1 MATIYPFRGFRYNA
15 EKVGRVSDVVT
26 QPYDKIPDSLK
37 AEYLERSPFN
47 VVRVIKNQNYSQA
60 AQFLD
65 RWIEEG
71 IMEQDAK
78 PSVYVYEQVF
88 DFEGLELSRKGFICL
103 VSLDDEDLVVK
114 GHERVLDKPLADR
127 LNLIRATEANE
138 GLVFT
143 LFSDPELSVDALL
156 DKCTL
161 GRDPVLAVVDD
172 FGVTNRLWQVADV
185 DALARIDNLM
195 KSKALYIA
203 DGHHR
208 FQTSVSY
215 NQECVRNGWTAGAV
229 ESFDKRLVAMFNMDS
244 EGMRI
249 LATHRAVRNVSNL
262 RPQGLLADLEAR
274 FLVTHHETEGALFE
288 AMEGKPLCLGV
299 VAKGLPGAY
308 QVALRPES
316 LQDSSFMP
324 SVEGPSRELDVNVL
338 HQGILQPHLG
348 LGPNEVASGDFV
360 SYFRDRHE
368 IIRSVREGE
377 NQVAF
382 LLNATTLEQVRVIS
396 ELGEKMPQKSTDFYP
411 KLLTGLVIMK
421 MEIGKNH

>member
-1 MATIYPFRGFRYNA
+1 MATIYPFRGFRFDA
-15 EKVGRVSDVVT
+15 GKVGRVSDVVT
-26 QPYDKIPDSLK
+26 QPYDKIPESLR
-37 AEYLERSPFN
+37 AEYFERSPFN
-47 VVRVIKNQNYSQA
+47 IVRVIKNRNYSQA
-60 AQFLD
+60 ARFLD

-71 IMEQDAK
+71 VMAQDAQ
-78 PSVYVYEQVF
+78 PSIYVYEQVF
-88 DFEGLELSRKGFICL
+88 DFEGIELSRKGFICL

-114 GHERVLDKPLADR
+114 GHERVLDKPLEDR

-156 DKCTL
+156 DKFTL
-161 GRDPVLAVVDD
+161 GRTPEIEVVDD
-172 FGVTNRLWQVADV
+172 FGVTNRLWQLADA
-185 DALARIDNLM
+185 DALVQIDSLL

-215 NQECVRNGWTAGAV
+215 NQECVRNGWTTGAV

-249 LATHRAVRNVSNL
+249 LATHRAIRNIGNL
-262 RPQGLLADLEAR
+262 RPQELLAGLEAR
-274 FLVTHHETEGALFE
+274 FVVTHHETEDSLFD
-288 AMEGKPLCLGV
+288 AMEGQSLCLGF
-299 VAKGLPGAY
+299 VAQGLPGAY
-308 QVALRPES
+308 QLALRPES
-316 LQDSSFMP
+316 VQDSSFMA
-324 SVEGPSRELDVNVL
+324 SVTGPSRELDVNVL

-348 LGPNEVASGDFV
+348 LGPQEVASGDFV
-360 SYFRDRHE
+360 SYFRDRRE
-368 IIRSVREGE
+368 IIRSVRNGE

-382 LLNATTLEQVRVIS
+382 LLNATTLEQVREIS